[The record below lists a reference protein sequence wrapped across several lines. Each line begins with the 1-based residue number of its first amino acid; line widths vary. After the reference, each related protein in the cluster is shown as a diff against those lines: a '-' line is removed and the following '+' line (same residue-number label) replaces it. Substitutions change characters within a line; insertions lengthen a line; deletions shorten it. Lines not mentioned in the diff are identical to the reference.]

1 MSEIPPAPV
10 AELTKI
16 TTEYEESS
24 DDEESEVI
32 DIAKVGRCC
41 LIGLYGKNEFMFIY
55 CFYYD

>member
-24 DDEESEVI
+24 DEEESEVI

-41 LIGLYGKNEFMFIY
+41 LNWVIWEKWIY
-55 CFYYD
+55 VYLLFLL